1 MDHVGL
7 FLARLILTPMLL
19 YICNKY
25 DLGRA
30 RAKKNK
36 KNIDD
41 DDDDARPWNKKWLKK
56 SIKVPIISGL
66 TAFLP
71 FL

>member
-30 RAKKNK
+30 RAKKK
-36 KNIDD
+36 
-41 DDDDARPWNKKWLKK
+41 KK
-56 SIKVPIISGL
+56 SSLQDFSIEGEQNLGKQKDKKVLG
-66 TAFLP
+66 
-71 FL
+71 